1 MSEKTFF
8 GCIDARNAKFQ
19 GYIKDRLP
27 NGIGIL
33 LNQQFQLIIASWN
46 ND

>member
-19 GYIKDRLP
+19 GSIKDRLP

-33 LNQQFQLIIASWN
+33 LNQQFQLTIASWN